1 MGSSLVF
8 FLSLTMAVG
17 AGVAFWT
24 AVNAFMNGIGALVA
38 TSLIGD
44 ILEVISVF
52 LPFSMVQL
60 FGLLAVVFNS
70 IISFWI
76 AQKVFNLL
84 MSLLGGAV
92 KL

>member
-8 FLSLTMAVG
+8 LASLTMAIG

-24 AVNAFMNGIGALVA
+24 AVNAFMNGLGAIVA

-44 ILEVISVF
+44 IIEVLSIF
-52 LPFSMVQL
+52 LPFSLAQL
-60 FGLLAVVFNS
+60 IGLLAVVFNS

-76 AQKVFNLL
+76 AQKVFNML